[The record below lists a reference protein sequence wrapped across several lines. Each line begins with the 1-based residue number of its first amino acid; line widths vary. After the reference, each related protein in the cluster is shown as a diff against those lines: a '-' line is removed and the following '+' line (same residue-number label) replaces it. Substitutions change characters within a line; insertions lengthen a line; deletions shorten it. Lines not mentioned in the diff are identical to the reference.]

1 MTWPVAIM
9 YLVATLL
16 GLLGA
21 GLLLRLRTPLSQP
34 KLYAFRMTG
43 IMAIAAAITLGAS
56 ATAMWRW
63 TVVP

>member
-16 GLLGA
+16 GLLGG

-43 IMAIAAAITLGAS
+43 IMAVAAAITLGAS